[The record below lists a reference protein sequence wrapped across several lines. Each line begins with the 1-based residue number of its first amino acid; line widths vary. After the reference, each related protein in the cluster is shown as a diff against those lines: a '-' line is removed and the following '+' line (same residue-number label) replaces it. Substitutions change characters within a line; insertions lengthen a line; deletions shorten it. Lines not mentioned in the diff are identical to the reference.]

1 MSGEKRNI
9 WETLFLL
16 ENALCIKSCR
26 HCKNAVTEYSDVW
39 GEFATD
45 CKLDL
50 LATRDY
56 CNCEGFEISE
66 KSQALLDRLKK
77 DME

>member
-1 MSGEKRNI
+1 MSGEKRNT

-26 HCKNAVTEYSDVW
+26 YCKNAVTEYSDVW
-39 GEFATD
+39 GEYATE
-45 CKLDL
+45 CSRGLM
-50 LATRDY
+50 ANRDY
-56 CNCEGFEISE
+56 CNCDGFEISE
-66 KSQALLDRLKK
+66 RTQSVLDRLKK

>member
-1 MSGEKRNI
+1 MSGEKRNA

-39 GEFATD
+39 GEYATE
-45 CKLDL
+45 CSLGL
-50 LATRDY
+50 MANRDY
-56 CNCEGFEISE
+56 CNCDGFEISE
-66 KSQALLDRLKK
+66 RTQSVLDRLKK

>member
-1 MSGEKRNI
+1 MSGEKRNTL
-9 WETLFLL
+9 ETLFLL

-39 GEFATD
+39 GEYATE
-45 CKLDL
+45 CSLGL
-50 LATRDY
+50 MANRDY
-56 CNCEGFEISE
+56 CNCDGFEISE
-66 KSQALLDRLKK
+66 RTQSVLDRLIK

>member
-1 MSGEKRNI
+1 MSGEKRNT

-16 ENALCIKSCR
+16 ENALCIQSCR

-39 GEFATD
+39 GEYATE
-45 CKLDL
+45 CSLDL
-50 LATRDY
+50 MANRDY
-56 CNCEGFEISE
+56 CNCDGFEISE
-66 KSQALLDRLKK
+66 RTQSVLDRLKK

>member
-1 MSGEKRNI
+1 MNGEKRNT

-39 GEFATD
+39 GEYATE
-45 CKLDL
+45 CSLGL
-50 LATRDY
+50 MANRDY
-56 CNCEGFEISE
+56 CNCDGFEISE
-66 KSQALLDRLKK
+66 RTQSVLDRLKK

>member
-1 MSGEKRNI
+1 MSGEKRNT

-39 GEFATD
+39 GEYATE
-45 CKLDL
+45 CNLDL
-50 LATRDY
+50 MANRDY
-56 CNCEGFEISE
+56 CNCDGFEISE
-66 KSQALLDRLKK
+66 RTQSVLDRLKK